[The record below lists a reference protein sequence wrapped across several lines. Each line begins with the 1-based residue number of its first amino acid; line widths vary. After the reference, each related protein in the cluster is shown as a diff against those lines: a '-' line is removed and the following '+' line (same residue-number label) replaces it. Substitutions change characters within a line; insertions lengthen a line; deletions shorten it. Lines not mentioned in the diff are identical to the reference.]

1 MVSEFDL
8 IARYFT
14 PPTTHTVL
22 AGGDDAALV
31 AVTPGMELVVSTD
44 MLVGGRHFFADA
56 DPYGIGYKSLAVNLS
71 DIAAMGARPRWV
83 TLSVAFPNADEQW
96 IGRFAQGFLDLA
108 REHDVDLIG
117 GDTTRGPLNICVQ
130 IMGEAPAGAALRRAG
145 AQPGDEVWVSGEVGD
160 AALALAHVRGDFKL
174 QAKALDYAMRRLDH
188 PSPRLALGEGLR
200 GIATSAI
207 DVSDGLVAD
216 AGHLAEQSRV
226 RIVIEWESVPLSDV
240 AQRYRS
246 HPLMRECALAGGD
259 DYELCFTA
267 PAARHAAL
275 IGLSGALG
283 VALSAIGRV
292 ETGQGVSV
300 VDASGNPIRLERQ
313 GFDHFR

>member
-8 IARYFT
+8 IARYFS

-22 AGGDDAALV
+22 GGGDDAALL

-44 MLVGGRHFFADA
+44 MLVGGRHFFEDA

-83 TLSVAFPNADEQW
+83 TLSVAFPKADEQW
-96 IGRFAQGFLDLA
+96 IERFAQGFLDLA
-108 REHDVDLIG
+108 RNYDVDLVG

-145 AQPGDEVWVSGEVGD
+145 ARAGDQVWVSGTLGD
-160 AALALAHVRGDFKL
+160 AALALAHLRGDFTL
-174 QAKALDYAMRRLDH
+174 QSSGLDFAMQRLDH
-188 PSPRLALGEGLR
+188 PSPRVALGEGLR

-216 AGHLAEQSRV
+216 AGHIAERSQV

-240 AQRYRS
+240 TQRDRG
-246 HPLMRECALAGGD
+246 HPLIRACALAGGD

-267 PAARHAAL
+267 PGAQHAAL
-275 IGLSGALG
+275 IALSGALG
-283 VALSAIGRV
+283 VALTPIGRV
-292 ETGQGVSV
+292 ETGQGVTV
-300 VDASGNPIRLERQ
+300 VDASGNPIGLERQ
-313 GFDHFR
+313 GFDHFS